1 MALREFTQ
9 ANFEA
14 DVLTSS
20 LPVLVDFWAPWCGPC
35 KAIAPVIE
43 KLAAEFE
50 GKAAVGKVN
59 VDEQAALASRYSIM
73 SIPSL
78 LIFKQGKVVE
88 QIVGL
93 TTIEKI
99 RDKLSTVL

>member
-1 MALREFTQ
+1 MPLREFTQ

-14 DVLTSS
+14 DVLTSA

-99 RDKLSTVL
+99 RDKLNTVL